1 MAAESKRL
9 RKAKS
14 RRTKAEKRLHKAV
27 EAVKKNP
34 KSKTAKKMRSAAKKA
49 LKKARTAVKH
59 AATGKAPRK
68 TSKKPKAAKK
78 PRKAAAKKPKAAK
91 RPKAKPRKAAAKK
104 PKKAKKRNKSPQ
116 HYYRKALAAGTKHER
131 QAAKLRAQYEAA
143 LKANKS
149 RSAAQVE
156 KLRKQQDKLKER
168 LGYHERMAAEH
179 RSRKH
184 SRRGKRG
191 RRRNPITG
199 YGETIGAVLGVLV
212 GGTSTVLGDRFVAGH
227 ALAST
232 PAGTADAPANGD
244 VYEVSAAAL
253 PLWSNFKMH
262 GWKRIAVAVI
272 NVAAPLGA
280 AHYVKHAG
288 AKTFLQLWGFTSL
301 GITGTKL
308 TVDTLAKLLGGKNL
322 GFRLM
327 APETVA
333 QNQLA
338 ASKASGIAPTPMVVA
353 PGATGKQLG
362 YTPPALG
369 LGKGGTGAGDCNCAT
384 PTDKAIRPNG
394 RCMACNGKIVVPG
407 GSPAPPATPPG
418 ASPGPAPLAQT
429 GGASQGGTPR
439 LLSNNTCTPSS
450 VQGGTPGSVSMTGVA
465 NALEGVG
472 GGKKN
477 ITSMVGRRPGSG
489 RAASGNRKRW
499 I

>member
-1 MAAESKRL
+1 
-9 RKAKS
+9 
-14 RRTKAEKRLHKAV
+14 
-27 EAVKKNP
+27 
-34 KSKTAKKMRSAAKKA
+34 
-49 LKKARTAVKH
+49 
-59 AATGKAPRK
+59 
-68 TSKKPKAAKK
+68 
-78 PRKAAAKKPKAAK
+78 
-91 RPKAKPRKAAAKK
+91 
-104 PKKAKKRNKSPQ
+104 
-116 HYYRKALAAGTKHER
+116 
-131 QAAKLRAQYEAA
+131 
-143 LKANKS
+143 
-149 RSAAQVE
+149 
-156 KLRKQQDKLKER
+156 
-168 LGYHERMAAEH
+168 MAAEH

-369 LGKGGTGAGDCNCAT
+369 LGKDGTGAGDCSCNCAT

-418 ASPGPAPLAQT
+418 ASPGPAPLAPT
-429 GGASQGGTPR
+429 GGASQV
-439 LLSNNTCTPSS
+439 SS
-450 VQGGTPGSVSMTGVA
+450 VQGGQSTPGSASMTVTGVA